1 MMRDTLTN
9 HRGAI
14 TTQCL
19 TATGIKSSRLGTK
32 GEDMSTTNIDPGTYR
47 ITNARWER
55 EMLVSSDRDCNFV
68 VAGYYAQSSDQKWLI
83 QRLGNHYHIQDAG
96 TGRYLTA
103 PEPKYNASVY
113 LDGRNSC
120 LWEIMGLHP
129 ESDVKGYT
137 IKLAESNLILEMN
150 VSATWAKYP
159 SIFLANSQREYTA
172 CLVWQLDR
180 LGPLPSDQSDS
191 AKPSASPIN
200 LTIPQPSISQS
211 SPGTE
216 SRTTPKDQLIS
227 QLADQIAQNNTRLVE
242 LAVQLASQTQKLTD
256 MSREVQTHKQLV
268 QDREREIWEHKQKIE
283 DKEREIEDRERQI
296 RELTKS
302 VEEKDQ
308 LLLRMAARLAEGGGP
323 SVQSQDQGQTT
334 EVSASNESSGEGIL
348 NEVGVLRE
356 KVERL
361 EGLMMQVSNILLRWR
376 VQL

>member
-1 MMRDTLTN
+1 M
-9 HRGAI
+9 
-14 TTQCL
+14 
-19 TATGIKSSRLGTK
+19 
-32 GEDMSTTNIDPGTYR
+32 
-47 ITNARWER
+47 
-55 EMLVSSDRDCNFV
+55 
-68 VAGYYAQSSDQKWLI
+68 
-83 QRLGNHYHIQDAG
+83 
-96 TGRYLTA
+96 
-103 PEPKYNASVY
+103 
-113 LDGRNSC
+113 
-120 LWEIMGLHP
+120 
-129 ESDVKGYT
+129 
-137 IKLAESNLILEMN
+137 
-150 VSATWAKYP
+150 
-159 SIFLANSQREYTA
+159 
-172 CLVWQLDR
+172 
-180 LGPLPSDQSDS
+180 
-191 AKPSASPIN
+191 
-200 LTIPQPSISQS
+200 
-211 SPGTE
+211 
-216 SRTTPKDQLIS
+216 
-227 QLADQIAQNNTRLVE
+227 
-242 LAVQLASQTQKLTD
+242 QLASQTQKLTD